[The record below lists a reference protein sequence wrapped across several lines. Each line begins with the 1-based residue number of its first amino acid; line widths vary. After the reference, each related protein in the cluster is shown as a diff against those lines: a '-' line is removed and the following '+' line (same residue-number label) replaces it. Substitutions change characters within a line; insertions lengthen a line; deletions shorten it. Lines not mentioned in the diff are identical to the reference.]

1 MFAIEFMNATC
12 FCVMCEEMDR
22 EPISPC
28 RACDGHLVGR
38 PWMVRSIFL
47 WVHSSSMSSVA
58 VRHNSSAPYSMIGRE
73 SAE

>member
-28 RACDGHLVGR
+28 RACDG
-38 PWMVRSIFL
+38 